1 MSRDYPDWV
10 DPWKAGQGR
19 RQFAG
24 TARLAQMAR
33 VADRLARDEGEVSF
47 RVSFELDT
55 EGRPQA
61 RVEISARPWQRCQRS
76 LRPFRVEVSG
86 TSTVGLTAN
95 PEDAARMP
103 GDREPYVMESGRVQL
118 LDLVEEEL
126 LLALPLVAVDP
137 DAELPAA
144 DTAGEPLDED
154 DAGNPFAALESLRS
168 RPDDD

>member
-24 TARLAQMAR
+24 TASLAQMAR

-47 RVSFELDT
+47 RVSFELNT

-61 RVEISARPWQRCQRS
+61 RVEVSARPWQRCQRS
-76 LRPFRVEVSG
+76 LEPFRAEVSG
-86 TSTVGLTAN
+86 GSTVGLTGD
-95 PEDAARMP
+95 PEDAAQMP
-103 GDREPYVMESGRVQL
+103 GDREPYVMQSGRVQL

-126 LLALPLVAVDP
+126 LLALPLVPVNP
-137 DAELPAA
+137 DAALPACA
-144 DTAGEPLDED
+144 SAGEPVPVEEQE
-154 DAGNPFAALESLRS
+154 NPFAALAALRNK
-168 RPDDD
+168 RDN